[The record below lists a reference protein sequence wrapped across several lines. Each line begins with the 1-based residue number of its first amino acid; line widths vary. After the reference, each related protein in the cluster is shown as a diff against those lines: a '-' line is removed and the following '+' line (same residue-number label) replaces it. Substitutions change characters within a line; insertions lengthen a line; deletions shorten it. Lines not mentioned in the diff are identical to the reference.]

1 MRLVRI
7 CNPMNILNSINI
19 VWWYFISY
27 SHNAEYKH
35 FYNGI
40 ENPRICGVQIANPH
54 QLVTFCRFAMGG
66 IFTTNVDAQHKTSGY
81 HKLSAEHKTPP
92 IANVL
97 CVPWMVNIIK
107 FFDMINFEESPEGA
121 SPLCAKVTPWSISR
135 WQGGLGWPMHWSNH
149 IIVKPEE
156 YQKGS
161 CVDSAGLDQMTFTL
175 PREISS
181 STSWHWWEVSR
192 SHSSWSKRAA
202 NRNRRGLT
210 DQRRAEH

>member
-1 MRLVRI
+1 
-7 CNPMNILNSINI
+7 
-19 VWWYFISY
+19 
-27 SHNAEYKH
+27 
-35 FYNGI
+35 
-40 ENPRICGVQIANPH
+40 
-54 QLVTFCRFAMGG
+54 
-66 IFTTNVDAQHKTSGY
+66 
-81 HKLSAEHKTPP
+81 
-92 IANVL
+92 
-97 CVPWMVNIIK
+97 MVNIIK

-121 SPLCAKVTPWSISR
+121 SPLCARVTPWNISR
-135 WQGGLGWPMHWSNH
+135 WQGGLGWPMHWSKPNGKSLNWRTVNEWCEAKTIRWIVLTMWRIWGIVSWVSNH
-149 IIVKPEE
+149 IIAKPEE

-161 CVDSAGLDQMTFTL
+161 YVDSAGLDQRTFTL